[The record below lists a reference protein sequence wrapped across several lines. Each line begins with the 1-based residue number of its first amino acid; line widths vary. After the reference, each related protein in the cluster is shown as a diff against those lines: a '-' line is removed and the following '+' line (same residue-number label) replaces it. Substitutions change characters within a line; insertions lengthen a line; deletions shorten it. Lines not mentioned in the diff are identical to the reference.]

1 MLWALT
7 AFSASFS
14 ASPAIFF
21 ALAAIAGLLAL
32 GIRAAVAARRHG
44 APAATGARAIALCS
58 RARRSVFLRLRDPDA
73 AGRPRPR
80 APSTGPAAA

>member
-7 AFSASFS
+7 AYA

-21 ALAAIAGLLAL
+21 ALAVLLARCL
-32 GIRAAVAARRHG
+32 HRARSTWHCASTPRTVGLR
-44 APAATGARAIALCS
+44 S
-58 RARRSVFLRLRDPDA
+58 RARRAVFLRLRDPDA

-80 APSTGPAAA
+80 APSTASAIA

>member
-7 AFSASFS
+7 AFL
-14 ASPAIFF
+14 ASPAIFL
-21 ALAAIAGLLAL
+21 ALATIAGLLAL
-32 GIRAAVAARRHG
+32 GVRTAIAARRQHT
-44 APAATGARAIALCS
+44 PSATGVRAIALRS

-80 APSTGPAAA
+80 APSTAVAAA